1 MSKLEMQ
8 PYAHL
13 KSLLAYAWGTHWYVF
28 CRGIYVTS
36 IWCGLKWKTTEK
48 GKAIYTR
55 TCISNSQI
63 TYLVHTSHVAS
74 EYRIRPTKSPDAHY
88 FVMGSCRKCWRERCS
103 YMQVDVP
110 ADKRYKRFWFP
121 LTSRCVSTIGGFTVV
136 LGVVVLMGAFV
147 GIVARAGAFVWIVP
161 DKPQPTLRW
170 VQFVAEWEEKIW
182 TGPQITRPLLDFLEV
197 VYKYDPPSE
206 QR

>member
-1 MSKLEMQ
+1 MLVLQIWKLFVKTWD
-8 PYAHL
+8 ATVCTVKFTTGL
-13 KSLLAYAWGTHWYVF
+13 FLGTHWYVF
-28 CRGIYVTS
+28 CWSMYVTS

-55 TCISNSQI
+55 TCISNTQI
-63 TYLVHTSHVAS
+63 TYLVHTSHVDS

-103 YMQVDVP
+103 YMKVDVP

-147 GIVARAGAFVWIVP
+147 GIVARAGAFFWIVL
-161 DKPQPTLRW
+161 DKPQPFLRW
-170 VQFVAEWEEKIW
+170 V
-182 TGPQITRPLLDFLEV
+182 
-197 VYKYDPPSE
+197 
-206 QR
+206 